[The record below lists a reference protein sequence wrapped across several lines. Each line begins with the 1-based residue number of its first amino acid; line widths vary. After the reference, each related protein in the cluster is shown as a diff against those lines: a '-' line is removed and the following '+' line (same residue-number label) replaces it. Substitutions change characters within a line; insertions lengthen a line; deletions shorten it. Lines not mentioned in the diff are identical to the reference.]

1 MCFKLS
7 GRGIVA
13 VQEIS
18 NLPPCA
24 SPVRIWPAAPFF
36 KRKSS
41 GNVISERRKTMKIP
55 MFFGK
60 KGYWGE
66 QGFIKISFWKWLA
79 LKEHYVTKI
88 RWIKCQRKIGTK

>member
-1 MCFKLS
+1 
-7 GRGIVA
+7 
-13 VQEIS
+13 
-18 NLPPCA
+18 
-24 SPVRIWPAAPFF
+24 
-36 KRKSS
+36 
-41 GNVISERRKTMKIP
+41 MKIP